1 LFDALRNE
9 PPSIQSNEVIEWLD
23 HTPKAPFSRNWK
35 SGIKLKTLLFGIFCF
50 IAALFALLS
59 IESNSHQTPSLPHTP
74 NKAKERVGNGQDGSV
89 NVIHTSTRRTREERP
104 QTDVFNIPS
113 DTLNFE
119 PTTVPYSD
127 DLPFAENKMEHLND
141 DNYWN
146 INPVDLSQH
155 VEIRDDLFILDSLK
169 WYGSLTRFTMDEPD
183 CYLQIYKDYAVI
195 SYRFRNRT
203 YFSAGTIHR
212 EETQVIDG
220 KSYKVFAFQAD
231 NNRVGSNFGKRVF
244 FGFRE
249 VENLTNDIE
258 ILIFNQPWAPTTIFI
273 GHTASK
279 EERRKLI
286 ERSNDQN

>member
-1 LFDALRNE
+1 
-9 PPSIQSNEVIEWLD
+9 
-23 HTPKAPFSRNWK
+23 
-35 SGIKLKTLLFGIFCF
+35 
-50 IAALFALLS
+50 
-59 IESNSHQTPSLPHTP
+59 
-74 NKAKERVGNGQDGSV
+74 
-89 NVIHTSTRRTREERP
+89 
-104 QTDVFNIPS
+104 
-113 DTLNFE
+113 
-119 PTTVPYSD
+119 
-127 DLPFAENKMEHLND
+127 
-141 DNYWN
+141 
-146 INPVDLSQH
+146 
-155 VEIRDDLFILDSLK
+155 
-169 WYGSLTRFTMDEPD
+169 MDEPD

-231 NNRVGSNFGKRVF
+231 NNRVSSNFGKRVF

-249 VENLTNDIE
+249 VENPTNDIE